1 MFKCDILIVGG
12 GLAGLSAALKIP
24 PEVDAVVISKVHPLR
39 SHSVAAQG
47 GINAALANHPEGKH
61 DSWELHAF
69 DTIKGSDYLADQNAV
84 ELMCKEAIPTI
95 YELEHMGAPF
105 SRFPDGTIAQR
116 PFGGGGF
123 PRTCYAADRT
133 GHVLLHT
140 LYEQCIKKN
149 VKFLDEWLVC
159 KLVIKNNRCLGVTA
173 LDLSSGKVVP
183 IKAKA
188 VIFATGGYGRVYL
201 RTTNSYINHGSGIG
215 IAYKAGIP
223 LKDMEF
229 VQFHPTSL
237 YGTNILITEGARGEG
252 GYLINKEG
260 RRFMEDYASHAMELA
275 PRDIVARAIQTEIE
289 SGRGINDEYVYLDLR
304 HLGAEKIMKRLPG
317 IREIAINFAGVD
329 PIEEPIPIQPAQHY
343 SMGGIDV
350 NEKCETIVPGVYAA
364 GECACV
370 SVHGANRLGGNSLLE
385 TIVFGKIAGSQASQ
399 YVKEGFV
406 DFKDEKELYDSVK
419 EMEQKIKKWLSRTS
433 GTRAHELLNKLKIVA
448 TEMVGIFRNGKDL
461 SIALET
467 IRQLKE
473 DYNNAYLAGSNLKFS
488 QELVNIIEFEM
499 MLDLAEVITLGA
511 LNRTE
516 TRGSHYRTDFR
527 ERNDKEWLK
536 HTLVTYTEKGPKISY
551 KDVIITKYKPKKR
564 EY

>member
-1 MFKCDILIVGG
+1 IGG

-24 PEVDAVVISKVHPLR
+24 QELDTIVISKVHPLR
-39 SHSVAAQG
+39 SHSGAAQG
-47 GINAALANHPEGKH
+47 GLNAALANHPEGKH

-95 YELEHMGAPF
+95 YELEHLGAPF

-116 PFGGGGF
+116 PFGGGEF

-133 GHVLLHT
+133 GLVLLHT
-140 LYEQCIKKN
+140 LYEQCIRRN
-149 VKFLDEWLVC
+149 VKFLDEWLVS
-159 KLVIKNNRCLGVTA
+159 KLVIKNNRCLGVIA
-173 LDLSSGKVVP
+173 IELASGKVVP

-201 RTTNSYINHGSGIG
+201 RTTNAYINQGSGIG
-215 IAYKAGIP
+215 IAYRAGIP

-237 YGTNILITEGARGEG
+237 HRTNILITEGARGEG

-260 RRFMEDYASHAMELA
+260 RRFMEDYAPHAMELA
-275 PRDIVARAIQTEIE
+275 PRDIVARAIQKEIE
-289 SGRGINDEYVYLDLR
+289 EGRGINDEYVYLDLR

-317 IREIAINFAGVD
+317 IREIALNFAGID
-329 PIEEPIPIQPAQHY
+329 PIEAPIPIQPAQHY

-350 NEKCETIVPGVYAA
+350 NEKCETVVPGVYAA

-385 TIVFGKIAGSQASQ
+385 TIVFGKIAGREASK
-399 YVKEGFV
+399 YVREGYI
-406 DFKDEKELYDSVK
+406 DFKSDRELNESAKEI
-419 EMEQKIKKWLSRTS
+419 EEKIKVWMSRTS
-433 GTRAHELLNKLKIVA
+433 GTRAHELLNKLKAIT
-448 TEMVGIFRNGKDL
+448 TEKVGIFRNGKDL
-461 SIALET
+461 SYALET
-467 IRQLKE
+467 IRQLRE
-473 DYNNAYLAGSNLKFS
+473 DYKKAYLGSPNLKFS
-488 QELVNIIEFEM
+488 QELINIIEFEL
-499 MLDLAEVITLGA
+499 MLDLAEIITLGA

-516 TRGSHYRTDFR
+516 TRGSHYRRDFK

-536 HTLVTYTEKGPKISY
+536 HTIVIYTDKGPKISY
-551 KDVIITKYKPKKR
+551 KEVIITKYKPAKR

>member
-1 MFKCDILIVGG
+1 MLKCDILIVGG

-24 PEVDAVVISKVHPLR
+24 PEFDAVVISKVHPLR

-260 RRFMEDYASHAMELA
+260 RRFMENYAPHAMELA

-385 TIVFGKIAGSQASQ
+385 TIVFGKIAGSQSSQ
-399 YVKEGFV
+399 YVKEGFI
-406 DFKDEKELYDSVK
+406 DFKDEKELHDSVN
-419 EMEQKIKKWLSRTS
+419 EIEQKIKKWLSRTS

-461 SIALET
+461 SFALDT
-467 IRQLKE
+467 IRQLRE

-516 TRGSHYRTDFR
+516 TRGSHYRTDFK

-551 KDVIITKYKPKKR
+551 KEVIITKYEPKKR